1 MDIERPLPREV
12 KAIDSASLFRL
23 EERAGDVGLSQ
34 RLDPAWVRTNVAPGS
49 THYLWPALWHTLSHR
64 PDVPDHVRWELL
76 ITLRTGDRVVSW
88 LDVIPDDF
96 TPLPKVTSREE
107 GMQVR
112 RLLVH
117 APSVREWL
125 LRESEGS
132 GRPWQASPADE
143 CASHGEEGIVDVVA
157 DLPADP

>member
-1 MDIERPLPREV
+1 MDSEQPLPREL

-23 EERAGDVGLSQ
+23 EERACDLGLSQ
-34 RLDPAWVRTNVAPGS
+34 RLDPAWVRANAAPDG

-64 PDVPDHVRWELL
+64 PDVSRHLRWELL
-76 ITLRTGDRVVSW
+76 ITLRTGDLVLSL

-96 TPLPKVTSREE
+96 APLPKVTSREE

-112 RLLVH
+112 RLLDR

-125 LRESEGS
+125 LREGEGP
-132 GRPWQASPADE
+132 GR
-143 CASHGEEGIVDVVA
+143 
-157 DLPADP
+157 L